1 MLRDLQIPPLCQN
14 GAVECALG
22 QVARGPGA
30 AGAGRT
36 RPRLELDQEQ
46 WHSTEYRASP
56 TLRQGLLS
64 APVLLLLRLRK
75 VRRKRNQ
82 IRTRHTSSTHSAP
95 SPALRRRASAV
106 RTPW

>member
-22 QVARGPGA
+22 EVARGPGA

-36 RPRLELDQEQ
+36 RPWLESDQEQ

-56 TLRQGLLS
+56 TLRQGLSS

-75 VRRKRNQ
+75 VRQKRNQ
-82 IRTRHTSSTHSAP
+82 IRTRHRWWTHSAL
-95 SPALRRRASAV
+95 SPTLWRRASA
-106 RTPW
+106 